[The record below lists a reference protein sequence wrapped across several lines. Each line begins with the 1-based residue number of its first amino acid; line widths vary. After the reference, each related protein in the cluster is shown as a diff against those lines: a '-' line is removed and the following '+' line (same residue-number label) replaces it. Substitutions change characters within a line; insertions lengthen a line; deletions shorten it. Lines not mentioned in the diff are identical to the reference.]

1 MHCSRFLFRV
11 STQVTELGVYN
22 ELVASDVDDMIDKAV
37 KVASDEAYREA
48 LSAAI
53 LDKKDRLSDP
63 HRAAREWERFLE
75 RAVRSAVHLDTR
87 L

>member
-1 MHCSRFLFRV
+1 MHCCRFLFRC
-11 STQVTELGVYN
+11 STQVTELGVVN
-22 ELVASDVDDMIDKAV
+22 ELVASDVDDMVHKAV
-37 KVASDEAYREA
+37 KLASDKAYRKTV
-48 LSAAI
+48 SSAI